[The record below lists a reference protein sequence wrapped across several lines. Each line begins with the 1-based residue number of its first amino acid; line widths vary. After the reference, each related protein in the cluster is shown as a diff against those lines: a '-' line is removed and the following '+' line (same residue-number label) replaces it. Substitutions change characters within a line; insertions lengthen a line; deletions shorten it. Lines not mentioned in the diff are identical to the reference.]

1 MDHLA
6 MNRIWLLFLTLG
18 LPLMAGAE
26 SCCSGPADG
35 LLNDDKIWAFKLTPS
50 YYSTTHQQS
59 AFDLNLRANQGPHA
73 VWLGYYQRGQEFEQV
88 RTGYELTLESDY
100 GRLVPSLQLATHD
113 FAGAAVNLE
122 LGRMVYALLGYG
134 RTNAKDYY
142 NLNFDPNDSVVY
154 GLGTRL
160 LPQTNLSVYTVK
172 DNRLHTEQ
180 VVTHLVARIE
190 LHEGQRLT
198 LDRFEKHGRETPDD
212 LTVSGHGL
220 ALTYDFPQLFIRV
233 ARDRKVN
240 FSNEDQNRIA
250 FGVRF

>member
-1 MDHLA
+1 
-6 MNRIWLLFLTLG
+6 MNGKWLLFLTLW
-18 LPLMAGAE
+18 LPVMARAE
-26 SCCSGPADG
+26 NCCSGTADG
-35 LLNDDKIWAFKLTPS
+35 GANGDKVWAFKLTPS

-73 VWLGYYQRGQEFEQV
+73 VWLGYYQRGNEFDQV
-88 RTGYELTLESDY
+88 RTGYELTLESEY
-100 GRLVPSLQLATHD
+100 GRLVPSLQVATHD
-113 FAGAAVNLE
+113 FAGGAVNLE
-122 LGRMVYALLGYG
+122 VGHTVYALLGYG

-160 LPQTNLSVYTVK
+160 LPQTNLSAYTVM

-180 VVTHLVARIE
+180 AITHWVARIE
-190 LHEGQRLT
+190 LAEGQRLT
-198 LDRFEKHGRETPDD
+198 LDRFDKHGRETPDD
-212 LTVSGHGL
+212 PKVSGHGL
-220 ALTYDFPQLFIRV
+220 ALTYDFPSFFIRV

-250 FGVRF
+250 LGIRF

>member
-1 MDHLA
+1 
-6 MNRIWLLFLTLG
+6 MNRKWLLFLIFGVPAL
-18 LPLMAGAE
+18 AGAD
-26 SCCSGPADG
+26 SSRPGAADEVSD
-35 LLNDDKIWAFKLTPS
+35 NEKWTFKLTPS

-73 VWLGYYQRGQEFEQV
+73 LWLGYYQRGKEFEQT

-100 GRLVPSLQLATHD
+100 GRLVPSLQLASHG
-113 FAGAAVNLE
+113 FAGGAANLE
-122 LGRMVYALLGYG
+122 IGQSVYALLGYG

-160 LPQTNLSVYTVK
+160 LPRTNLSVYTVR

-180 VVTHLVARIE
+180 AITHLVARVQ
-190 LHEGQRLT
+190 LDQGQRLT
-198 LDRFEKHGRETPDD
+198 VDLFDKRGRETPDD
-212 LTVSGHGL
+212 PKVSGHGL
-220 ALTYDFPQLFIRV
+220 SLTYDFPQFFVRV

-240 FSNEDQNRIA
+240 FSNDDQNRVA
-250 FGVRF
+250 VGMRF